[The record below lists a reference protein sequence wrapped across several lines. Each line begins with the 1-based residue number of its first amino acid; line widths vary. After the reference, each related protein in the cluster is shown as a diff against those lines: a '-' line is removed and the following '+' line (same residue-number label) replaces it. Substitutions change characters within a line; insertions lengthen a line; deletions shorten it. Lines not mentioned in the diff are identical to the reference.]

1 MINVFINGYGT
12 VGKRVA
18 DAVALQ
24 KDMRI
29 IGVSKRTPD
38 FDSEQAI
45 KKGFDL
51 YCVEGADV
59 DSFKNK
65 GLETKGYLK
74 DIKDSVDV
82 VIDGAPGKQGAKN
95 MDLYKSLGLNA
106 IFQGGE
112 DASIGSSFNAHTNFS
127 ENVGQKYIRVVSC
140 NTTGLARTLGCLND
154 VNVIKKVKAVMVR
167 RAADPGDNKRGPIN
181 AIIPEVKVPSHHG
194 PDLKTVLPVDI
205 ETIAVKVPTT
215 LMHLHTIMVDLKK
228 DIDITRDEI
237 ISLFDNRSRVIL
249 VGKEDGI
256 NSTADIMEYAKNLGR
271 NRGDMYEI
279 NVWKDSINI
288 KDSTLYYIQAV
299 HQESDIVPENVDAV
313 RAMFDLKG
321 KDESI
326 EITNK
331 ALGIL

>member
-24 KDMRI
+24 KDMKI

-38 FDSEQAI
+38 FDAEQAI

-59 DSFKNK
+59 DAFKK
-65 GLETKGYLK
+65 RGLETNGYLK

-82 VIDGAPGKQGAKN
+82 VIDGAPGKQGGKN
-95 MDLYKSLGLNA
+95 MELYKSLGLNA

-112 DASIGSSFNAHTNFS
+112 DASIGTSFNAHANFDK
-127 ENVGQKYIRVVSC
+127 NVGQKYIRVVSC
-140 NTTGLARTLGCLND
+140 NTTGLARTLSCINEA
-154 VNVIKKVKAVMVR
+154 NAIKKVKAVMIR
-167 RAADPGDNKRGPIN
+167 RAADPGDNKKGPIN
-181 AIIPEVKVPSHHG
+181 AIVPEVKVPSHHG
-194 PDLKTVLPVDI
+194 PDLKTVLPIDI

-228 DIDITRDEI
+228 DIKREDVID
-237 ISLFDNRSRVIL
+237 LFNNRSRVIL
-249 VGKEDGI
+249 VSKEEGI
-256 NSTADIMEYAKNLGR
+256 DSTADIMEYAKNLGR

-279 NVWKDSINI
+279 NVWKDSISV
-288 KDSTLYYIQAV
+288 KDGMLYYIQAI
-299 HQESDIVPENVDAV
+299 HQESDIVPENVDAI
-313 RAMFDLKG
+313 RAMFDLK
-321 KDESI
+321 KRDESI
-326 EITNK
+326 EMTNK
-331 ALGIL
+331 AMGIL

>member
-24 KDMRI
+24 KDMKI

-38 FDSEQAI
+38 FDAEQAI

-51 YCVEGADV
+51 YCVDGADV
-59 DSFKNK
+59 DAFKKRGIKTN
-65 GLETKGYLK
+65 GYLK

-95 MDLYKSLGLNA
+95 MELYKSLGLPA

-112 DASIGSSFNAHTNFS
+112 DASIGTSFNAHANFDR
-127 ENVGQKYIRVVSC
+127 NIGQKYIRVVSC
-140 NTTGLARTLGCLND
+140 NTTGLARTLSCLNEAD
-154 VNVIKKVKAVMVR
+154 VIKKVKAVMVR

-181 AIIPEVKVPSHHG
+181 AIMPEVKVPSHHG
-194 PDLKTVLPVDI
+194 PDLKTVLPIDI

-228 DIDITRDEI
+228 DVEREEVIN
-237 ISLFDNRSRVIL
+237 LFNNRSRVIL
-249 VGKEDGI
+249 VSKEDGI
-256 NSTADIMEYAKNLGR
+256 DSTADIMEFAKNLGR

-279 NVWKDSINI
+279 NVWKDSINV
-288 KDSTLYYIQAV
+288 KDGMLYYIQAV
-299 HQESDIVPENVDAV
+299 HQESDIVPENVDAI
-313 RAMFDLKG
+313 RAMFDLK
-321 KDESI
+321 KRNESI
-326 EITNK
+326 DMTNK
-331 ALGIL
+331 TLSIL

>member
-24 KDMRI
+24 KDMKV

-38 FDSEQAI
+38 FDAEQAI

-59 DSFKNK
+59 DAFKK
-65 GLETKGYLK
+65 RGLETNGYLK

-82 VIDGAPGKQGAKN
+82 VIDGAPGKQGGKN
-95 MDLYKSLGLNA
+95 IELYKSLGLNA

-112 DASIGSSFNAHTNFS
+112 DASIGTSFNAHANY
-127 ENVGQKYIRVVSC
+127 EKNVGQKYIRVVSC
-140 NTTGLARTLGCLND
+140 NTTGLARTLSCLSE
-154 VNVIKKVKAVMVR
+154 VNAIKKVKAVMIR
-167 RAADPGDNKRGPIN
+167 RADDPGDNKKGPIN
-181 AIIPEVKVPSHHG
+181 AIVPEVKVPSHHG
-194 PDLKTVLPVDI
+194 PDLKTVLPIDI
-205 ETIAVKVPTT
+205 ETMAVKVPTT

-228 DIDITRDEI
+228 DINREEVIE
-237 ISLFDNRSRVIL
+237 LFNNRSRVIL
-249 VGKEDGI
+249 VSKEEGI
-256 NSTADIMEYAKNLGR
+256 DSTADIMEYAKNLGR

-279 NVWKDSINI
+279 NVWRDSISI
-288 KDSTLYYIQAV
+288 KDGMLYYIQAI
-299 HQESDIVPENVDAV
+299 HQESDIVPENVDAI

-321 KDESI
+321 KNESI
-326 EITNK
+326 KMTNK
-331 ALGIL
+331 AMGIL

>member
-24 KDMRI
+24 KDMKI

-38 FDSEQAI
+38 FDAEQAI

-59 DSFKNK
+59 DAFKK
-65 GLETKGYLK
+65 RGLETNGYLK

-82 VIDGAPGKQGAKN
+82 VIDGAPGKQGGKN
-95 MDLYKSLGLNA
+95 MELYKSLGINA

-112 DASIGSSFNAHTNFS
+112 DASIGTSFNAHANFDK
-127 ENVGQKYIRVVSC
+127 NVGQKYIRVVSC
-140 NTTGLARTLGCLND
+140 NTTGLARTLSCINEA
-154 VNVIKKVKAVMVR
+154 NAIKKVKAVMIR
-167 RAADPGDNKRGPIN
+167 RAADPGDNKKGPIN
-181 AIIPEVKVPSHHG
+181 AIVPEVKVPSHHG
-194 PDLKTVLPVDI
+194 PDLKTVLPIDI

-228 DIDITRDEI
+228 DIKREDVID
-237 ISLFDNRSRVIL
+237 LFNNRSRVIL
-249 VGKEDGI
+249 VSKEEGI
-256 NSTADIMEYAKNLGR
+256 DSTADIMEYAKNLGR

-279 NVWKDSINI
+279 NVWKDSISV
-288 KDSTLYYIQAV
+288 KDGMLYYIQAI
-299 HQESDIVPENVDAV
+299 HQESDIVPENVDAI
-313 RAMFDLKG
+313 RAMFDLK
-321 KDESI
+321 KRDESI
-326 EITNK
+326 EMTNK
-331 ALGIL
+331 AMGIL

>member
-24 KDMRI
+24 KDMKI

-38 FDSEQAI
+38 FDAEQAI

-59 DSFKNK
+59 DAFKK
-65 GLETKGYLK
+65 RGLETKGYLK

-95 MDLYKSLGLNA
+95 MELYKSLGLNA

-112 DASIGSSFNAHTNFS
+112 DASIGTSFNAHANFDK
-127 ENVGQKYIRVVSC
+127 NIGQKYIRVVSC
-140 NTTGLARTLGCLND
+140 NTTGLARTLSCLNEAD
-154 VNVIKKVKAVMVR
+154 AIKKVKAVMIR

-181 AIIPEVKVPSHHG
+181 AIVPEVKVPSHHG

-205 ETIAVKVPTT
+205 ETVAVKVPTT

-228 DIDITRDEI
+228 DIKREDVID
-237 ISLFDNRSRVIL
+237 LFNNRSRVIL
-249 VGKEDGI
+249 VSKEDGI
-256 NSTADIMEYAKNLGR
+256 DSTADIMEFAKNLGR

-288 KDSTLYYIQAV
+288 KDGILYYIQAI
-299 HQESDIVPENVDAV
+299 HQESDIVPENVDAI
-313 RAMFDLKG
+313 RAMFELK
-321 KDESI
+321 KRDESI
-326 EITNK
+326 EMTNK
-331 ALGIL
+331 AMGIL

>member
-24 KDMRI
+24 KDMKI

-38 FDSEQAI
+38 FDAEQAI

-59 DSFKNK
+59 DAFKK
-65 GLETKGYLK
+65 RGLETNGYLK

-82 VIDGAPGKQGAKN
+82 VIDGAPGKQGGKN
-95 MDLYKSLGLNA
+95 MELYKSLGINA

-112 DASIGSSFNAHTNFS
+112 DASIGTSFNAHANFDK
-127 ENVGQKYIRVVSC
+127 NVGQKYIRVVSC
-140 NTTGLARTLGCLND
+140 NTTGLARTLSCINEA
-154 VNVIKKVKAVMVR
+154 NAIKKVKAVMIR
-167 RAADPGDNKRGPIN
+167 RAADPGDNKKGPIN
-181 AIIPEVKVPSHHG
+181 AIVPEVKVPSHHG
-194 PDLKTVLPVDI
+194 PDLKTVLPIDI

-228 DIDITRDEI
+228 DIKGEDVID
-237 ISLFDNRSRVIL
+237 LFNNRSRVIL
-249 VGKEDGI
+249 VSKEEGI
-256 NSTADIMEYAKNLGR
+256 DSTADIMEYAKNLGR

-279 NVWKDSINI
+279 NVWKDSISV
-288 KDSTLYYIQAV
+288 KDGMLYYIQAI
-299 HQESDIVPENVDAV
+299 HQESDIVPENVDAI
-313 RAMFDLKG
+313 RAMFDLK
-321 KDESI
+321 KRDESI
-326 EITNK
+326 EMTNK
-331 ALGIL
+331 AMGIL

>member
-24 KDMRI
+24 KDMKI

-38 FDSEQAI
+38 FDAEQAI

-51 YCVEGADV
+51 YCVDGADV
-59 DSFKNK
+59 DAFKKRGIKTN
-65 GLETKGYLK
+65 GYLK

-95 MDLYKSLGLNA
+95 MELYKSLGLPA

-112 DASIGSSFNAHTNFS
+112 DASIGTSFNAHANFDR
-127 ENVGQKYIRVVSC
+127 NIGQKYIRVVSC
-140 NTTGLARTLGCLND
+140 NTTGLARTLSCLNEAD
-154 VNVIKKVKAVMVR
+154 VIKKVKAVMVR

-181 AIIPEVKVPSHHG
+181 AIMPEVKVPSHHG
-194 PDLKTVLPVDI
+194 PDLKTVLPIDI

-228 DIDITRDEI
+228 DVEREEVIN
-237 ISLFDNRSRVIL
+237 LFNNRSRVIL
-249 VGKEDGI
+249 VSKEDGI
-256 NSTADIMEYAKNLGR
+256 DSTADIMEFAKNLGR

-279 NVWKDSINI
+279 NVWKDSINV
-288 KDSTLYYIQAV
+288 KDGMLYYIQAV
-299 HQESDIVPENVDAV
+299 HQESDIVPENVDAI
-313 RAMFDLKG
+313 RAMFDLK
-321 KDESI
+321 KRNESI
-326 EITNK
+326 DMTNK
-331 ALGIL
+331 TLGIL

>member
-24 KDMRI
+24 KDMKI

-38 FDSEQAI
+38 FDAEQAI

-51 YCVEGADV
+51 YCVDGADV
-59 DSFKNK
+59 DAFKKRGIKTN
-65 GLETKGYLK
+65 GYLK

-95 MDLYKSLGLNA
+95 MELYKSLGLPA

-112 DASIGSSFNAHTNFS
+112 DASIGTSFNAHANFDR
-127 ENVGQKYIRVVSC
+127 NIGQKYIRVVSC
-140 NTTGLARTLGCLND
+140 NTTGLARTLSCLNEAD
-154 VNVIKKVKAVMVR
+154 VIKKVKAVMVR

-181 AIIPEVKVPSHHG
+181 AIMPEVKVPSHHG
-194 PDLKTVLPVDI
+194 PDLKTVLPIDI

-228 DIDITRDEI
+228 HVEREEVIN
-237 ISLFDNRSRVIL
+237 LFNNRSRVIL
-249 VGKEDGI
+249 VSKEDGI
-256 NSTADIMEYAKNLGR
+256 DSTADIMEFAKNLGR

-279 NVWKDSINI
+279 NVWKDSINV
-288 KDSTLYYIQAV
+288 KDGMLYYIQAV
-299 HQESDIVPENVDAV
+299 HQESDIVPENVDAI
-313 RAMFDLKG
+313 RAMFDLK
-321 KDESI
+321 KRNESI
-326 EITNK
+326 DMTNK
-331 ALGIL
+331 TLSIL

>member
-24 KDMRI
+24 KDMKI

-38 FDSEQAI
+38 FDAEQAI

-59 DSFKNK
+59 DAFKK
-65 GLETKGYLK
+65 RGLETNGYLK

-82 VIDGAPGKQGAKN
+82 VIDGAPGKQGGKN
-95 MDLYKSLGLNA
+95 MELYKSLGINA

-112 DASIGSSFNAHTNFS
+112 DASIGTSFNAHANFDK
-127 ENVGQKYIRVVSC
+127 NVGQKYIRVVSC
-140 NTTGLARTLGCLND
+140 NTTGLARTLSCINEA
-154 VNVIKKVKAVMVR
+154 NAIKKAKAVMIR
-167 RAADPGDNKRGPIN
+167 RAADPGDNKKGPIN
-181 AIIPEVKVPSHHG
+181 AIVPEVKVPSHHG
-194 PDLKTVLPVDI
+194 PDLKTVLPIDI

-228 DIDITRDEI
+228 DIKREDVID
-237 ISLFDNRSRVIL
+237 LFNNRSRVIL
-249 VGKEDGI
+249 VSKEEGI
-256 NSTADIMEYAKNLGR
+256 DSTADIMEYAKNLGR

-279 NVWKDSINI
+279 NVWKDSISV
-288 KDSTLYYIQAV
+288 KDGMLYYIQAI
-299 HQESDIVPENVDAV
+299 HQESDIVPENVDAI
-313 RAMFDLKG
+313 RAMFDLK
-321 KDESI
+321 KRDESI
-326 EITNK
+326 EMTNK
-331 ALGIL
+331 AMGIL